1 MVGTARSFEDRV
13 PGLFDIAYRVAFRL
27 SGDREM
33 SEDIA
38 QEIGA
43 RALVRWSRVEGYAE
57 AWVARSAG
65 NLALGQLRRR
75 TRHRPGP
82 STAPEMTP
90 DRLDVVQALRA
101 LPRRQR
107 EVVILRFVADLS
119 EQQVADRLGCSV
131 GAVKQHTHRA
141 MAALRA
147 SSNLTLLEGA

>member
-1 MVGTARSFEDRV
+1 MVGTARSFEDAV
-13 PGLFDIAYRVAFRL
+13 PALFAIAYRVAFRL

-43 RALVRWSRVEGYAE
+43 RALVRWSKVEPYAE

-65 NLALGQLRRR
+65 NLALDQVRRR
-75 TRHRPGP
+75 RWHQTEPCT
-82 STAPEMTP
+82 SPEVTP
-90 DRLDVVQALRA
+90 ERLDVVQALRA

-141 MAALRA
+141 LAALRA
-147 SSNLTLLEGA
+147 SSTLTFLEGA

>member
-1 MVGTARSFEDRV
+1 MGTARSFEDCV
-13 PGLFDIAYRVAFRL
+13 AGLFAIAYRVAFRL

-43 RALVRWSRVEGYAE
+43 RAMVRWARVESYAE

-65 NLALGQLRRR
+65 NLALDHLRRR
-75 TRHRPGP
+75 TRGNPQSTTVAE
-82 STAPEMTP
+82 STA
-90 DRLDVVQALRA
+90 DRLDVVQALRG

-107 EVVILRFVADLS
+107 EVVILRFLADLS

-131 GAVKQHTHRA
+131 GTVKQHTHRA
-141 MAALRA
+141 LAALRG
-147 SSNLTLLEGA
+147 SSKLTFLEGA